1 MSLLMYVA
9 AWIAIGFFTAWIG
22 TRIETPGRPGVIA
35 NVPVAVLGALLGGV
49 VPRALLAGP
58 NRNRY
63 DMFLVSLIAAQI
75 TAAALM
81 AFADVMH
88 HRHPTAPVR

>member
-58 NRNRY
+58 NRY
-63 DMFLVSLIAAQI
+63 GVFLVSVIAAQV
-75 TAAALM
+75 TAAVFV

-88 HRHPTAPVR
+88 HRHPTAHVR